1 MKNIHNIKILF
12 YIFIFVVFSVFVNA
26 CNTGEIDS
34 TNNKYCDINGVWISQ
49 EANGASC
56 QNDFECLI
64 GSCKTS
70 ICQEFDIIESVG
82 EQQSVIQSIIDYFYP
97 ASTGGGGS
105 NGGGSGTPSI
115 CGNYDRE
122 SGEVCDRTD
131 LQGKNCFI
139 LGFTGGTLKCST
151 NCTAWNTTGC
161 YVNTPQA
168 PQPVCTPV
176 CSSTCGG
183 ESSGCG
189 TTCIYNDGAYCEENK
204 VCSNGNC
211 IEQLGC
217 KTDSDCMAN
226 EICQSTNCVT
236 KPKNKSI
243 LPTILIVLLLL
254 AVIGAITFL
263 IIKKKK
269 PKGVIID
276 DKAKKPE
283 EKKNY
288 Y

>member
-1 MKNIHNIKILF
+1 MKNVQKVKILF
-12 YIFIFVVFSVFVNA
+12 YIALFLVFAIYSIRA
-26 CNTGEIDS
+26 ECSTGQIDS
-34 TNNKYCDINGVWISQ
+34 VNGKYCDIDGNWQ
-49 EANGASC
+49 PLKADTAAC
-56 QNDFECLI
+56 QNNFECQI
-64 GSCKTS
+64 GSCKNN
-70 ICQEFDIIESVG
+70 ICSEFEVVKTAG
-82 EQQSVIQSIIDYFYP
+82 EQQSLIQKIIDYFYP
-97 ASTGGGGS
+97 PTSGGGS
-105 NGGGSGTPSI
+105 GGSGTPST

-131 LQGKNCFI
+131 LQGKNCFL
-139 LGFTGGTLKCST
+139 LGFTGGTLKCSS

-168 PQPVCTPV
+168 PQPVCIPV
-176 CSSTCGG
+176 CTSTCGG

-189 TTCIYNDGAYCEENK
+189 TTCIYNNGAYCAESS
-204 VCSNGNC
+204 VCESGNC
-211 IEQLGC
+211 IKKLECESIL
-217 KTDSDCMAN
+217 DCAEN
-226 EICQSTNCVT
+226 EVCSENKCVQ
-236 KPKNKSI
+236 KSKKSI

-269 PKGVIID
+269 PKSVIID
-276 DKAKKPE
+276 DKEEKPG